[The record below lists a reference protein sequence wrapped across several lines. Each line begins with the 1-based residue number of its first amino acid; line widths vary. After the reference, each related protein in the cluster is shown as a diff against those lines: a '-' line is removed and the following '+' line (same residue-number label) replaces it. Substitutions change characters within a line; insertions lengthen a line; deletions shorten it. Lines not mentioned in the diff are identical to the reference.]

1 MLNLLVKVTIR
12 PKDEEVPSVIS
23 VSNLK
28 YMYWNMRQQL
38 VHHAVTGCTMK
49 PGDLLGTGT
58 ISGPDVSAFGSML
71 ELSWRG
77 AREIVLPSSTAGAKR
92 KFLQDGDEV
101 SMSGFSTK
109 DGLRVGFGSCS
120 GVILPAGSKDAVPLG
135 SDDTAILAASAP
147 ATRFRLY
154 SYWRSS
160 SSWRVRI
167 ALATKGIQYEYVSIN
182 LLPVRQNHDNNDFL
196 SFI

>member
-1 MLNLLVKVTIR
+1 MTIR
-12 PKDEEVPSVIS
+12 PKDEETPSVVS

-28 YMYWNMRQQL
+28 YMYWNMKQQL
-38 VHHAVTGCTMK
+38 VHHAVTGCPMNA
-49 PGDLLGTGT
+49 GDLLGTGT

-77 AREIVLPSSTAGAKR
+77 AREVSLGNSPSGAKR

-101 SMSGFSTK
+101 CMSGFATNAE
-109 DGLRVGFGSCS
+109 GLRVGFGSVC
-120 GVILPAGSKDAVPLG
+120 GTILPAGSKDDLPLG
-135 SDDTAILAASAP
+135 AP
-147 ATRFRLY
+147 PVPTKGLSTKSFRLPPGPRYRLY

-167 ALATKGIQYEYVSIN
+167 ALALKNIRYEYVPIN
-182 LLPVRQNHDNNDFL
+182 LLPVSNGMQLVRLF
-196 SFI
+196 